1 MNYRKPKEITVPALK
16 VKQPLGEFYVSVMG
30 ARQLNSIAWVDVRRM
45 AGERGEIDKYLGIQR
60 HISPDRIKK
69 LKQYVTT
76 KDATFPTSVIV
87 AVPEKCIF
95 WDGDHNS
102 LVFREYLDE
111 ECPENNILLDDI
123 AKVLDGQHR
132 LRGLKEADEEL
143 VGIDEDGNDLEEFQ
157 LNVAIFVGADIAQQA
172 NIFATVN
179 LAQTKVNRSLVYDLA
194 EYSKSR
200 SPQKTCHYTAVAL
213 DKNEKSPFYKSIKRL
228 GTATPGRKEEGF
240 KETLTQ
246 ATFVDGLIQHITDDE
261 VADRDYLIRNP
272 GKRLSVPS
280 ESLQHRLVLR
290 KLFVEEKDTEIA
302 KIYWAYFQAV
312 SNRWAEA
319 WSRPSDKGN
328 IIKKT
333 NGYRAFAKFFG
344 DLYLTVCYDKKQG
357 VGEFVPS
364 SMYKEY
370 LDRVNIKDDDF
381 NVEIYPPG
389 TTGESKLYR
398 QLLESI
404 DYGETV

>member
-1 MNYRKPKEITVPALK
+1 MEGYIPKEVKVPALK
-16 VKQPLGEFYVSVMG
+16 VEQPLGSFYVSVMG

-45 AGERGEIDKYLGIQR
+45 AGEKSEIDKYLGIQR

-69 LKQYVTT
+69 LKQYVNT
-76 KDATFPTSVIV
+76 KEATFPTSIIV
-87 AVPEKCIF
+87 AVPSECTF
-95 WDGDHNS
+95 WDETTNS
-102 LVFREYLDE
+102 IVFREYIDE
-111 ECPENNILLDDI
+111 NDEGNNIYLDDI

-143 VGIDEDGNDLEEFQ
+143 DGIDEDGNDLGEFQ

-228 GTATPGRKEEGF
+228 GTATPGRKQEGY

-246 ATFVDGLIQHITDDE
+246 ATFVDGLIEHITADE
-261 VADRDYLIRNP
+261 VLDRDFLIRNP
-272 GKRLSVPS
+272 GKKLNQPS
-280 ESLQHRLVLR
+280 EHEKQKMVLR
-290 KLFVEEKDTEIA
+290 ELFVNEEDTLIA

-312 SNRWAEA
+312 ANRWPDA
-319 WSRPSDKGN
+319 WVRPSDKGN

-333 NGYRAFAKFFG
+333 NGYRAFARFFG
-344 DLYLTVCYDKKQG
+344 DLYRLACHER
-357 VGEFVPS
+357 GENLGALIPS
-364 SMYKEY
+364 SAYAEY
-370 LDRVNIKDDDF
+370 LDRINIDDEHFD
-381 NVEIYPPG
+381 VEVYPPG
-389 TTGESKLYR
+389 TAGESKLYR
-398 QLLESI
+398 DLLESI
-404 DYGETV
+404 DLA

>member
-1 MNYRKPKEITVPALK
+1 MEGYIPKEVKVPALK
-16 VKQPLGEFYVSVMG
+16 VEQPLGSFYVSVMG
-30 ARQLNSIAWVDVRRM
+30 ARQLNAIAWVDVRRM
-45 AGERGEIDKYLGIQR
+45 AGEKGEIDKYLGIQR

-69 LKQYVTT
+69 LKQYVNT
-76 KDATFPTSVIV
+76 KEATFPTSIIV
-87 AVPEKCIF
+87 AVPSECTF
-95 WDGDHNS
+95 WDETTNS
-102 LVFREYLDE
+102 IIFREYIDE
-111 ECPENNILLDDI
+111 DDSENNIYLDDI

-143 VGIDEDGNDLEEFQ
+143 DGIDEDGNDLGRFQ

-228 GTATPGRKEEGF
+228 GTATPGRKQEGY

-246 ATFVDGLIQHITDDE
+246 ATFVDGLIQHITADE
-261 VADRDYLIRNP
+261 VTDRDFLIRNP
-272 GKRLSVPS
+272 GKRLSQPS
-280 ESLQHRLVLR
+280 EREKQKMVLR
-290 KLFVEEKDTEIA
+290 ELFVNEEDTLIA

-312 SNRWAEA
+312 AKRWPEA
-319 WSRPSDKGN
+319 WDRPSDKGN

-344 DLYLTVCYDKKQG
+344 DLYRLVCHER
-357 VGEFVPS
+357 GEHLGALVPS
-364 SMYKEY
+364 SAYAEY
-370 LDRVNIKDDDF
+370 LDRINIDDAHFD
-381 NVEIYPPG
+381 VEIYPPG
-389 TTGESKLYR
+389 TAGESKLYR
-398 QLLESI
+398 DLLESI
-404 DYGETV
+404 DLS